1 MKRLLSILSIPAI
14 LLALSACNAQQSA
27 PDQAAIDDSVAPIGL
42 LGDLSEPLYYEVDL
56 TVDPREDEFY
66 GTVALS
72 FRLNRAAEHFWL
84 HGNNLQV
91 ERVELLANNQRYAA
105 SYEQVLSSGVAK
117 IAFPM
122 TLDAGDYEVVIHYRA
137 AFDLNLSGL
146 FKVEEQ
152 GLSYALA
159 KSESVQARKFLPGFD
174 EPGQKAPFE
183 FTLTVPAAMHAISNT
198 PEASV
203 TELDNGMKR
212 VTYLPTPAMPTYL
225 LSLAVGPFDRVEGPT
240 IPANEFRENEVPLVG
255 YSRAGRGAELDYI
268 LSITPE
274 FLEIFERE
282 LESPYPFR
290 KLDIIAAPAW
300 PSGAT
305 ELSAAITYRESR
317 ILLGP
322 NPAPQA
328 RLGLLSIHAHE
339 LAHMWF
345 GNLVTPTWWDDLW
358 LKEGFSSWMEP
369 VAMAEFEPKAGH
381 EIGTTVDGLRAMSLD
396 SLAST
401 RAIREPIDRNEDIR
415 NAYDAITYAKST
427 GVIHMMDSYFG
438 PELFR
443 PALGRYV
450 ARFAEGRADAAEFYD
465 EIATQSG
472 EPRLVESF
480 RSFVEQPGL
489 PQINT
494 EVSCANNH
502 VTVAVQQQRYAPPGS
517 TIDTQAQQWD
527 IPMCFVDANGH
538 QQCDILTQKT
548 ASWEW
553 EGACPAWVFP
563 NANGAG
569 YYRFNTDAANWQ
581 ALIANFSDFS
591 APEAMVLIDSAFAA
605 FAQGTLPAEELK
617 LLVEASTESTNRHV
631 VAAAMGRIRGLLAV
645 SDEASKA
652 PLAAWANGLYSP
664 LLETWSQGSDEDSV
678 ILTNQL
684 RSSLAQSFDNQMLR
698 AELAQQAAAFTGYN
712 ANSADSS
719 ALTTDEYQM
728 ALTVAVEDLGDNFS
742 HHLLAFADSFDDSR
756 FRAAAVNALSA
767 STSAD
772 FVATQHAF
780 VLADATESRESWSM
794 IAGAMTVPELR
805 SQHWSFVQANFE
817 AISKKIPAQW
827 RRRMPLVG
835 TDFCSASEQG
845 ELQALFAEFGELTP
859 GFERAL
865 AQTSERI
872 SLCEAAKPS
881 ANEFANQLIK

>member
-1 MKRLLSILSIPAI
+1 MKRLLNILAIPA
-14 LLALSACNAQQSA
+14 LLFLLSACNTEPSA
-27 PDQAAIDDSVAPIGL
+27 SNTSTFDDSIAPIGL
-42 LGDLSEPLYYEVDL
+42 LGDLSEPLYYDIDL
-56 TVDPREDEFY
+56 TVDPRADEFY

-72 FRLNRAAEHFWL
+72 FRLNRPSEHFWL

-91 ERVELLANNQRYAA
+91 ERVELINGEQSYTAT
-105 SYEQVLSSGVAK
+105 YEQVLASGVAK
-117 IAFPM
+117 IGFP
-122 TLDAGDYEVVIHYRA
+122 TKLEAGDYQVVIHYRA

-152 GLSYALA
+152 GLNYALA

-174 EPGQKAPFE
+174 EPGLKAPFE
-183 FTLTVPAAMHAISNT
+183 FTLTVPADMHAITNT

-203 TELDNGMKR
+203 IQLDNGMKQ

-240 IPANEFRENEVPLVG
+240 IPANEFRENNIPLVG
-255 YSRAGRGAELDYI
+255 YARAGRGAELDYI

-274 FLEIFERE
+274 FVAIFERE

-472 EPRLVESF
+472 EPRLVAAF

-489 PQINT
+489 PQIDT
-494 EVSCANNH
+494 QVSCANDQ
-502 VTVAVQQQRYAPPGS
+502 VTVNIQQQRYAPPGS
-517 TIDTQAQQWD
+517 EINTQAQQWD
-527 IPMCFVDANGH
+527 IPMCFTDANGH
-538 QQCDILTQKT
+538 QHCDILSQKT
-548 ASWEW
+548 TSWQW
-553 EGACPAWVFP
+553 EGTCPAWVFP

-569 YYRFNTDAANWQ
+569 YYRFNTNSTNWS

-591 APEAMVLIDSAFAA
+591 APEAMVLIDSGFAA
-605 FAQGTLPAEELK
+605 YGQETLSAEALK
-617 LLVEASTESTNRHV
+617 SLVEASTKSNNRHV
-631 VAAAMGRIRGLLAV
+631 VAAAISRLRNLLAV
-645 SDEASKA
+645 SDDASKVR
-652 PLAAWANGLYSP
+652 LASWANALYSP
-664 LLETWSQGSDEDSV
+664 LLETWAQGSDEDSM

-684 RSSLAQSFDNQMLR
+684 RSSLAQHFDNLELR
-698 AELAQQAAAFTGYN
+698 AELAQQAASFTGYMGG
-712 ANSADSS
+712 SSDSS

-728 ALTVAVEDLGDNFS
+728 ALTVAVEDLGDDFS
-742 HHLLAFADSFDDSR
+742 NHLLSFADNFDDSR
-756 FRAAAVNALSA
+756 FRAAAVTALSA
-767 STSAD
+767 STSAE
-772 FVATQHAF
+772 FVTTQHTF
-780 VLADATESRESWSM
+780 VLAAATESREAWSM
-794 IAGAMTVPELR
+794 IAGAMSVPELR
-805 SQHWSFVQANFE
+805 ADHWHFVQNNFE

-827 RRRMPLVG
+827 RRRMPLLG
-835 TDFCSASEQG
+835 TDFCSASENAA
-845 ELQALFAEFGELTP
+845 LQALFNEYGELTP
-859 GFERAL
+859 GYERAL

-881 ANEFANQLIK
+881 ANAFANQLTP